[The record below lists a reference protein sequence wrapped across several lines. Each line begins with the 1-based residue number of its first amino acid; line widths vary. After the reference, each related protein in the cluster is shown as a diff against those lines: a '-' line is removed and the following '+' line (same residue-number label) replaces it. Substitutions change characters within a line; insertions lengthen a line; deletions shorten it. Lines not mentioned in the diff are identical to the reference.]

1 LISIDICIDLKQ
13 IAGREGVWMRKVL
26 EVVGLGLLA
35 ALGWISYQA
44 VYGPNP
50 LPQRIPTHFNVA
62 GQADGWGSPSA
73 LWLLPAVAVG
83 LYVLI
88 SVVASFPAAFNY
100 PVRVTAASRARLEG
114 LTLRMISW
122 IKVELA
128 GLFLFIQW
136 SIIQSVRMGHGALSV
151 WIVPVFLGL
160 VFATI
165 AIHAIAV
172 YRAAR
177 VVR

>member
-1 LISIDICIDLKQ
+1 
-13 IAGREGVWMRKVL
+13 
-26 EVVGLGLLA
+26 
-35 ALGWISYQA
+35 
-44 VYGPNP
+44 VYGPYP
-50 LPQRIPTHFNVA
+50 LPQRIPTHFNVG
-62 GQADGWGSPSA
+62 GQPDGWGPPST
-73 LWLLPAVAVG
+73 LWLLPAVGVG
-83 LYVLI
+83 LYLLI
-88 SVVASFPAAFNY
+88 SVVALFPASFNY
-100 PVRVTAASRARLEG
+100 PLRVTAASRSRLEG

-136 SIIQSVRMGHGALSV
+136 SIIQSVRMGHGTLSV
-151 WIVPVFLGL
+151 GIVPVFLVV

-165 AIHAIAV
+165 AVHAIAV

>member
-1 LISIDICIDLKQ
+1 
-13 IAGREGVWMRKVL
+13 
-26 EVVGLGLLA
+26 VG
-35 ALGWISYQA
+35 
-44 VYGPNP
+44 
-50 LPQRIPTHFNVA
+50 
-62 GQADGWGSPSA
+62 
-73 LWLLPAVAVG
+73 VG
-83 LYVLI
+83 LYLLI
-88 SVVASFPAAFNY
+88 SVVALFPASFNY
-100 PVRVTAASRARLEG
+100 PLRVTAASRSRLEG

-136 SIIQSVRMGHGALSV
+136 SIIQSVRMGHGTLSV
-151 WIVPVFLGL
+151 GIVPVFLVV

-165 AIHAIAV
+165 AVHAIAV